1 MYLYNISMKKFELK
15 RERDGLT
22 KRGEQAKWVQWDEKG
37 WAKEMHDE
45 PAEGRSLILDPQHM
59 YAYTWLTTEVAEILE
74 QTSAT
79 VKFKT
84 KNSTYTLT
92 NLEPEQTT

>member
-1 MYLYNISMKKFELK
+1 MYLYNISMKKYQLE
-15 RERDGLT
+15 REHDKLT
-22 KRGEQAKWVQWDEKG
+22 KQGTQAKWVEWGEKG
-37 WAKEMHDE
+37 NAKEMHDE
-45 PAEGRSLILDPQHM
+45 PAPGRSLILDPQYM
-59 YAYTWLTTEVAEILE
+59 YAYTWLTTEVAEIIE

-92 NLEPEQTT
+92 NLEPGTT